1 MLYLLISVLLNV
13 WLFLSFRS
21 FPRFGINTLPAVTI
35 NYLVCVVTGLLYQ
48 GRWDMFGRIE
58 WGASSTLFALPMGI
72 LFILAFYLGA
82 ITSQRMGISVSSV
95 ASKMSMVLPMLFSLF
110 VMRIPTAEFSPFN
123 YAGMALALFAV
134 LLTAAKK
141 DVDESPGGKPHPV
154 LYLLPAAVF
163 VTGGTVDITIN
174 YSNFR
179 FITPANEDYYPL
191 TVFTVAGI
199 TGVLLLLVLRIRPTL
214 RDLIGGIYLGVPNYF
229 SLIATF
235 KALDAYENNGAL
247 FYPVFNICIIL
258 GSTLASV
265 LLFRERL
272 RNLNLLGLLLAVF
285 ALVMLSHQAL
295 EDYISF

>member
-1 MLYLLISVLLNV
+1 MFYLLISVLLNV

-21 FPRFGINTLPAVTI
+21 FPRFGINTLPAVTF
-35 NYLVCVVTGLLYQ
+35 NYLVCVLTGLLYQ
-48 GRWDMFGRIE
+48 GRWDIPGRIE
-58 WGASSTLFALPMGI
+58 WGATSTLFALPMGM

-95 ASKMSMVLPMLFSLF
+95 ASKMSMVLPMLFSIF
-110 VMRIPTAEFSPFN
+110 VMQIPTDDFSPFN
-123 YAGMALALFAV
+123 YAGMGLALLAV
-134 LLTAAKK
+134 LFTAAKK
-141 DVDESPGGKPHPV
+141 DKGERAAERPHPI

-163 VTGGTVDITIN
+163 ITGGTVDITIN
-174 YSNFR
+174 YSNFK
-179 FITPANEDYYPL
+179 FIHPGNEDYYPL
-191 TVFTVAGI
+191 IVFCAAGI
-199 TGVLLLLVLRIRPTL
+199 TGLLMLLILRIRPTL

-229 SLIATF
+229 SLIATL
-235 KALDAYENNGAL
+235 KALDVYENNGAM

-272 RNLNLLGLLLAVF
+272 RILNLLGLLLAVF

-295 EDYISF
+295 EHYITF